1 MNPFY
6 SKLSSATYTEDEL
19 PALPQRVPSSVKSVV
34 YRMLKI
40 DPEERVLPHVAANV
54 ISLSLFRFGNELS
67 SILRNCGLAL
77 ELYTSN
83 LKFTGTR
90 ILNQVWCRNFLI

>member
-19 PALPQRVPSSVKSVV
+19 PSLPQRVPTPVKSIV
-34 YRMLKI
+34 YRILKI
-40 DPEERVLPHVAANV
+40 DPAERVLPHVAANAM
-54 ISLSLFRFGNELS
+54 SLSLFRFGNELS
-67 SILRNCGLAL
+67 SILRNCGVAL

-83 LKFTGTR
+83 LKFAGTR
-90 ILNQVWCRNFLI
+90 ILDQVSYR